1 MAALKQDTNPNYIEP
16 NDPNSIEPH
25 DPNSIEPNDPDT
37 IEPNDPNRIEP
48 NDPHQNTS
56 NVIPRTLRGLR
67 VDFVLAKLYPNWS
80 RSKLTTWLKEGA
92 ILINDQNWK
101 PNTKVLGGESITLNL
116 PPESSSLSDHAENIP
131 LEILFEDDQVIV
143 INKPAGLIVHPGAG
157 NRQGTLLNALLHHHV
172 PLQDLPRAGIVHRLD
187 KDTSGIMIIAK
198 TLTAHTH
205 LIRQMQE
212 RSIQRQYVTLVYGH
226 LIAGDTIHTE
236 YGRDPHNRLK
246 MAVLENGKPAIT
258 TFTVRKKYHF
268 VTLLDVKLHTG
279 RTHQI
284 RVHMSHI
291 NHPIVGDLLYRTRNS
306 LKAGMSKE
314 LRDALS
320 TFPRQA
326 LHALTLSFTHPI
338 SEETLTFT
346 APIPYDLQSLLEF
359 VEKDV

>member
-1 MAALKQDTNPNYIEP
+1 MAAALK
-16 NDPNSIEPH
+16 H
-25 DPNSIEPNDPDT
+25 DV

-48 NDPHQNTS
+48 NDHQQGTS
-56 NVIPRTLRGLR
+56 GIVPTNLRGLR
-67 VDFVLAKLYPNWS
+67 IDFVLAKLYPNWS
-80 RSKLTTWLKEGA
+80 RSKLTTWLKTGC
-92 ILINDQNWK
+92 ILINEQTWK
-101 PNTKVLGGESITLNL
+101 PNTKVLGGETITLNL
-116 PPESSSLSDHAENIP
+116 PPESSSLSDQAEDIP
-131 LEILFEDDQVIV
+131 LDILFEDEQVIV
-143 INKPAGLIVHPGAG
+143 INKPPGLIVHPGAG

-187 KDTSGIMIIAK
+187 KDTSGIMVIAK

-212 RSIQRQYVTLVYGH
+212 RSIQRQYLTLVYGH
-226 LIAGDTIHTE
+226 LIAGDTIHTQ

-258 TFTVRKKYHF
+258 TFTVRKKYHY

-306 LKAGMSKE
+306 LKAGMTKE
-314 LRDALS
+314 LRDTLS

-326 LHALTLSFTHPI
+326 LHAQTLSFLHPI

-359 VEKDV
+359 VEQEGK

>member
-1 MAALKQDTNPNYIEP
+1 MPNSSKPESLEP
-16 NDPNSIEPH
+16 NELNSIKPKEDPNSRALTAGSTSLQQ
-25 DPNSIEPNDPDT
+25 DQVSPDT
-37 IEPNDPNRIEP
+37 PQDAGCI
-48 NDPHQNTS
+48 
-56 NVIPRTLRGLR
+56 IPITLRGLR
-67 VDFVLAKLYPNWS
+67 IDFVLAKLYPHWS
-80 RSKLTTWLKEGA
+80 RSKLTTWLKTGC
-92 ILINDQNWK
+92 ILINQQTWK
-101 PNTKVLGGESITLNL
+101 PNTKVAGGETIQLNL
-116 PPESSSLSDHAENIP
+116 PSESSTISDQAEDIP
-131 LEILFEDDQVIV
+131 LDILFEDDQVMV
-143 INKPAGLIVHPGAG
+143 INKPPGLIVHPGAG
-157 NRQGTLLNALLHHHV
+157 NRQGTLLNALLHHHA

-212 RSIQRQYVTLVYGH
+212 RSIQRQYLALVYGH

-246 MAVLENGKPAIT
+246 MAVLEHGKPAIT
-258 TFTVRKKYHF
+258 TFTVLKKFHY
-268 VTLLDVKLHTG
+268 VTLLQVKLHTG

-291 NHPIVGDLLYRTRNS
+291 NHPIVGDLLYRTRNC

-314 LRDALS
+314 LRDTLS

-326 LHALTLSFTHPI
+326 LHAQTLSFQHPI
-338 SEETLTFT
+338 SQETLTYT

-359 VEKDV
+359 VAQETK